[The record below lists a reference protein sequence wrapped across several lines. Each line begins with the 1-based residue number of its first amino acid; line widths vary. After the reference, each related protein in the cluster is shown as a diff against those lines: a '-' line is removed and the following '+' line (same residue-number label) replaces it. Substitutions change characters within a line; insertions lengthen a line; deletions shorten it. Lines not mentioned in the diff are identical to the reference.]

1 MSEEPPK
8 KPKPGESDLSQIL
21 AHGPAYCA
29 AFGRPIGALLMFF
42 AIAKA
47 RRGIVG
53 ITAAVS
59 VAGTFFY
66 NMFLK

>member
-1 MSEEPPK
+1 MSEETPK

-47 RRGIVG
+47 RRGIMS
-53 ITAAVS
+53 IATAAS
-59 VAGTFFY
+59 LAGTFF
-66 NMFLK
+66 L

>member
-8 KPKPGESDLSQIL
+8 KPKPDESDLSQIL
-21 AHGPAYCA
+21 AHGPAFCA

-47 RRGIVG
+47 RRGIMGVA
-53 ITAAVS
+53 TAIS
-59 VAGTFFY
+59 LAGTFFY
-66 NMFLK
+66 NILK